1 MKGGFEEVSLWRRR
15 TGVGADVGAVLGKE
29 DRSTTCSTRPT
40 EVGVLQ
46 SVRYL
51 KDPPPQETG
60 HYDAGKEVW
69 LSGESWGRSRICWG
83 GGYPIWTG
91 SMLLSQLPRRSH
103 TRWER
108 DNGWDDEATAFW
120 YPENRSVSFSHY
132 HNFLMQLWCM
142 VLCNA
147 AE

>member
-83 GGYPIWTG
+83 GIIPSGLEACCLASCHGDHTPDEREIMGEMMKPQHSDTLRIEV
-91 SMLLSQLPRRSH
+91 SLSHIIITS
-103 TRWER
+103 
-108 DNGWDDEATAFW
+108 
-120 YPENRSVSFSHY
+120 
-132 HNFLMQLWCM
+132 
-142 VLCNA
+142 
-147 AE
+147 